1 MDVVKTKSNSLLFY
15 LYLNRF
21 SRMKNVHRV
30 LVSSDGP
37 DNNVI
42 KLKPPMVF
50 NMENANEFLSSFR
63 ECLTMLESTE
73 IAPEN
78 LKAGNP
84 HSFISGLMSEGI
96 NGSDAKLQNSHGA
109 AGKSL

>member
-1 MDVVKTKSNSLLFY
+1 
-15 LYLNRF
+15 
-21 SRMKNVHRV
+21 MKNVHRV

-50 NMENANEFLSSFR
+50 NVENANEFLSSFR
-63 ECLTMLESTE
+63 ECLTTLESTNVS
-73 IAPEN
+73 PQN

-84 HSFISGLMSEGI
+84 HSFLSGLMSEGHSSET
-96 NGSDAKLQNSHGA
+96 GLLESHGTA
-109 AGKSL
+109 VKSL

>member
-1 MDVVKTKSNSLLFY
+1 
-15 LYLNRF
+15 
-21 SRMKNVHRV
+21 MKNVHRV

-63 ECLTMLESTE
+63 ECLSTLESTE
-73 IAPEN
+73 ITPEN

-84 HSFISGLMSEGI
+84 HSFISGLRSEGH
-96 NGSDAKLQNSHGA
+96 GGDSMLHVNSHGA
-109 AGKSL
+109 GAVKSL

>member
-1 MDVVKTKSNSLLFY
+1 
-15 LYLNRF
+15 
-21 SRMKNVHRV
+21 MKNVHRV

-50 NMENANEFLSSFR
+50 NLENANEFLSSFR
-63 ECLTMLESTE
+63 ECLTRLESAE

-84 HSFISGLMSEGI
+84 HSFLSGLMHEGHG
-96 NGSDAKLQNSHGA
+96 NGDTNSHV
-109 AGKSL
+109 KSHGTSVKSV

>member
-1 MDVVKTKSNSLLFY
+1 MFKFRSSRLKINDCFVFYFLFLLI
-15 LYLNRF
+15 
-21 SRMKNVHRV
+21 RMKNVHRV

-50 NMENANEFLSSFR
+50 NMENANEFLSAFR
-63 ECLTMLESTE
+63 ECLTMLDSTE
-73 IAPEN
+73 ISPEN

-84 HSFISGLMSEGI
+84 HSFLSGISSE
-96 NGSDAKLQNSHGA
+96 SKMHVDSHGTA
-109 AGKSL
+109 VKSL